1 VLKLWNP
8 KWRRGILPALLLT
21 LAACGKDNPVRNA
34 FSARSGTVD
43 LPSSEVTITAPLRI
57 ENADGLT
64 IRGNGARLKVD
75 FNHDAAIVIRNSNNV
90 RLENFTLIGNRE
102 AEDRRFGLPPSDQP
116 MARWNKNNGILVEQS
131 TGVTLEKLT
140 VREVVS
146 YPILVNNSR
155 KVTVE
160 QVLVGDSGSLDEKD
174 MNNATGGILFEEGC
188 EDFTVRLCKLR
199 NIRGN
204 GIWTHSLLSSP
215 RNRKGIFE
223 ENDLRYIGR
232 DALQAG
238 HAIDLRISGNTGAF
252 IGYPADNVDVL
263 HLANPVAV
271 DTAGNVENSLYA
283 GNQFEEVNGKCID
296 LDGFH
301 DGEVRGNECVNR
313 RAVAAYPHGHF
324 GIVLNNSN
332 PQMESRNIRIL
343 GNRMEG
349 FRFGGIFLIGEGHVV
364 RDNQFRRINLAQC
377 NENPNFGCL
386 YKPDE
391 PDLLQTGIY
400 LGKGAERPAPSRNL
414 TIENNIVQ
422 GHKMAARCIGVAPG
436 VVKQAS
442 KISGNQCSD

>member
-1 VLKLWNP
+1 M
-8 KWRRGILPALLLT
+8 PALLLT
-21 LAACGKDNPVRNA
+21 LVACSKEKSVRNA
-34 FSARSGTVD
+34 FASRGGTVD
-43 LPSSEVTITAPLRI
+43 LEAAEVSLSAPLRI

-64 IRGNGARLKVD
+64 IRGNGARLKAAFD
-75 FNHDAAIVIRNSNNV
+75 GDAAIVILNSKNV

-102 AEDRRFGLPPSDQP
+102 GSNQQFGLPPSDQP
-116 MARWNKNNGILVEQS
+116 MARWNRNNGILVEKS
-131 TGVTLEKLT
+131 SGITLEKLT

-146 YPILVNNSR
+146 YPILVNASR
-155 KVTVE
+155 QVTVQE
-160 QVLVGDSGSLDEKD
+160 VLVGDSGSLDEKQ

-188 EDFTVRLCKLR
+188 EDFTVRHCKLR

-204 GIWTHSLLSSP
+204 GIWTHSRMTSP
-215 RNRKGIFE
+215 RNRKGVFE

-238 HAIDLRISGNTGAF
+238 HAIDLRIIGNTGAF
-252 IGYPADNVDVL
+252 IGFPAQNVDVL
-263 HLANPVAV
+263 HLANPVVV

-313 RAVAAYPHGHF
+313 RGAEAYPHGHF

-332 PQMESRNIRIL
+332 PQMESKNIRIL
-343 GNRMEG
+343 GNRMDG

-364 RDNQFRRINLAQC
+364 RDNQFRRVNLAGC
-377 NENPNFGCL
+377 NENPKIGCL

-391 PDLLQTGIY
+391 PDLLQSGIY
-400 LGKGAERPAPSRNL
+400 LGKGAERPAPARNL
-414 TIENNIVQ
+414 TIENNVVQ
-422 GHKMAARCIGVAPG
+422 GHKMASRCIAAAPG
-436 VVKQAS
+436 IAKQSS